1 MKNILTVSEGG
12 FCYAGG
18 RTAKYF
24 YASHGVHILE
34 TSMIAPIMRPLS
46 LRSRW
51 LSTMVILLLNY
62 MDLSISTYSMF
73 IYFKG

>member
-1 MKNILTVSEGG
+1 MKNILAVSEGG

-34 TSMIAPIMRPLS
+34 MSMITPIMRPLS

-51 LSTMVILLLNY
+51 LVKYYGYTSVELHG
-62 MDLSISTYSMF
+62 
-73 IYFKG
+73 FKYQYLQYVYLF